1 MASAKSVMSRSTP
14 PGGEGGGDRLG
25 AEQFGD
31 MEVVSIRA
39 AALRHRDRVLG
50 RQGLVAQRD
59 ETALGPFVEHAVLE
73 EVAVA
78 ALYALDLAALREVP
92 QLVLRHVQ
100 MRRRALLIH
109 QAIIVHAV
117 YSTIFA
123 GLRSVEEI
131 C

>member
-1 MASAKSVMSRSTP
+1 
-14 PGGEGGGDRLG
+14 
-25 AEQFGD
+25 

-73 EVAVA
+73 EVEVA
-78 ALYALDLAALREVP
+78 ALDALDLAALREVP

-109 QAIIVHAV
+109 QAIIVHAA

-123 GLRSVEEI
+123 GLSFTGGGGGGTRRG
-131 C
+131 